1 MDRFST
7 VPEQKPPFRLGQG
20 AMLGNDANHDA
31 PPPAERRPKT
41 RKRVLLT
48 GIVAYG
54 NGAHSFL
61 CTMRNLSDTGA
72 RLAVSHNAQFPSD
85 FYLINI
91 RDRVAY
97 EAKLVWNRGN
107 EIGVAFKAT
116 IPLGGITDPALAFL
130 KQLWL
135 ARA

>member
-1 MDRFST
+1 MDRCLAFSG
-7 VPEQKPPFRLGQG
+7 EKPLLHRGTG
-20 AMLGNDANHDA
+20 LGNDANDV
-31 PPPAERRPKT
+31 PPPAERRPKG

-54 NGAHSFL
+54 LGAHSFH
-61 CTMRNLSDTGA
+61 CTIRNLSETGA
-72 RLAVSHNAQFPSD
+72 RLAVGNNAQFPSD

-97 EAKLVWNRGN
+97 EAKVVWNKGS
-107 EIGVAFKAT
+107 EIGVTFTHTK
-116 IPLGGITDPALAFL
+116 PLAGITDPALAFL

-135 ARA
+135 TKA

>member
-1 MDRFST
+1 MDSLLA
-7 VPEQKPPFRLGQG
+7 VPRQKPLVELSQG
-20 AMLGNDANHDA
+20 PLLGNNDNT
-31 PPPAERRPKT
+31 PPPVAERRPKG

-54 NGAHSFL
+54 NGAHSFH
-61 CTMRNLSDTGA
+61 CTFRNLSETGA
-72 RLAVSHNAQFPSD
+72 RLAVGSNAQFPSD

-97 EAKLVWNRGN
+97 EAKLVWNRGT
-107 EIGVAFKAT
+107 EIGVTFKNT
-116 IPLGGITDPALAFL
+116 LPLGGITDPALAFL

-135 ARA
+135 TKA